1 VSLYSKYTMELTFE
15 NLYQCPCSFSTPIS
29 ISRPIPPSHPRCSS
43 RHLPRPPPPPTSLSL
58 SMPVGCRSET
68 WLHTV
73 KPPSSNL
80 NPNYTRA
87 WDADPRLY
95 SRPSRIPSK
104 SPAGRCPLAF
114 LSLLHCCQGLTRR
127 VHTFRQLPL
136 AVATARATGSA
147 ERSRTLKKSEKRGLD
162 LQADQTYA
170 DVE

>member
-1 VSLYSKYTMELTFE
+1 MKICTSARAHSRRRYRFRGRFRRLILDAPAGT
-15 NLYQCPCSFSTPIS
+15 NL
-29 ISRPIPPSHPRCSS
+29 
-43 RHLPRPPPPPTSLSL
+43 RPPPPPTSLSL

-104 SPAGRCPLAF
+104 SPAGCCPLAF

-170 DVE
+170 DME

>member
-1 VSLYSKYTMELTFE
+1 MKICTSARAH
-15 NLYQCPCSFSTPIS
+15 
-29 ISRPIPPSHPRCSS
+29 SRRRYRFRGRFRRLILDAPAGTY
-43 RHLPRPPPPPTSLSL
+43 LRPPPPPTSLSL

-104 SPAGRCPLAF
+104 SPAGCCPLAF